1 MGVKMSDKKQE
12 TYKNSRERYENYK
25 KSNPVGVKDWDCE
38 GVDSR
43 IKEDKEWQ
51 EENGWTGYLT

>member
-1 MGVKMSDKKQE
+1 MSDKKQE